1 MGCNVMDNNSYAKY
15 AKRII
20 IGLAAVAIS
29 LALIT
34 TNNVAT
40 MWAVLSSR
48 NGSAAVASGD
58 TAAPAQ
64 NSGTQQSS
72 QSTATAPVT
81 PSGSTSSST
90 SATPSGSDTSSA
102 SASTG
107 TDNSSTAAPAGNTDA
122 GKPANTDSGKPAD
135 SGKQDTPA
143 DAGKT
148 DAGKTDAPS
157 GEMTKEQ
164 IVDLYVKS
172 LNNAKAK
179 ASKIVLVKDGALN
192 YNDIFEAGAFSS
204 FSGMLKAFFKLE
216 DVNSESTREELPPRN
231 ANCNLDIAN
240 VESAT
245 CKEENGVY
253 TVEIILKDSNNPTQG
268 DGGVGAVVNI
278 ITQDQ
283 ITGGVEGIPGI
294 SLSNINLLYTQV
306 KIVATIDKATG
317 NLTYVVADAPSILSL
332 DAKAFVMSINGARVG
347 IETVSEFSIE
357 Y

>member
-1 MGCNVMDNNSYAKY
+1 MDNNSYAKY
-15 AKRII
+15 AKKIL

-48 NGSAAVASGD
+48 NGSSAVASGD

-64 NSGTQQSS
+64 DSGAQQSS
-72 QSTATAPVT
+72 QGTGTAPVT

-90 SATPSGSDTSSA
+90 AAPSGSGTG

-107 TDNSSTAAPAGNTDA
+107 TDSSSTAAPAGNTDA

-135 SGKQDTPA
+135 SGKQDKPA
-143 DAGKT
+143 DSGKT
-148 DAGKTDAPS
+148 DSGKTDAPS

-179 ASKIVLVKDGALN
+179 ASKVVLVKDGALN

-216 DVNSESTREELPPRN
+216 DVNAESTREELPPRN

-294 SLSNINLLYTQV
+294 ALSNINLLYTQV

>member
-40 MWAVLSSR
+40 MWAVLSMR
-48 NGSAAVASGD
+48 NGSTAVASGD

-64 NSGTQQSS
+64 DSGAQQSS
-72 QSTATAPVT
+72 QSTGLVPVN

-90 SATPSGSDTSSA
+90 VTPSGSGTGSSTSA
-102 SASTG
+102 G
-107 TDNSSTAAPAGNTDA
+107 TDNTSTATPAGNTEA
-122 GKPANTDSGKPAD
+122 GTPSNTDSGSKPAD
-135 SGKQDTPA
+135 SGKQDKPA

-179 ASKIVLVKDGALN
+179 ASKVVLVKDGALN

-204 FSGMLKAFFKLE
+204 FAGMLKAFFKLE

-231 ANCNLDIAN
+231 ANCNLNIAN

>member
-1 MGCNVMDNNSYAKY
+1 MDNNSYAKY

-64 NSGTQQSS
+64 NSGTQQNS
-72 QSTATAPVT
+72 QSTGTAPVT

-90 SATPSGSDTSSA
+90 VIPSGSGTT
-102 SASTG
+102 STG
-107 TDNSSTAAPAGNTDA
+107 TDSPSTAAPAGNTDA
-122 GKPANTDSGKPAD
+122 GTPANTDSGSKPAD

-143 DAGKT
+143 DAGKA
-148 DAGKTDAPS
+148 DEGDKPAAPS

-164 IVDLYVKS
+164 IVDLYAKS

-179 ASKIVLVKDGALN
+179 ASKVVLVKDGALN

-268 DGGVGAVVNI
+268 DGGVGAVANI